1 MDGGVSIPA
10 PPETAGISPR
20 ARSSSG
26 PADKLALGWGALLV
40 GILVAAVIVGLAAV
54 KRGLDLSDES
64 YYVFASQHARSYLR
78 SSTEFPLVVSPVLSL
93 VGSVWM
99 LRVVKLL
106 ALVAAHAFFAWCF
119 VKTAPS
125 LVGANFKRS
134 DRIAIGAAIV
144 ASVLSVARFLPQSPS
159 YNDITVGIVVTV
171 SGLLLLLAD
180 RRVRGRVEIAT
191 WFAVGF
197 LIWFQLLVKWPSTTA
212 LVPLAAIT
220 FFWTSPQWKRLARNA
235 GIVLGG
241 LAVGAL
247 VTQIFLAPVSDIF
260 DSIRQGN
267 ADASNTLGHNE
278 SDLLSQYRRNLG
290 DLLHVMTH
298 HFWYLLVAAVAVGL
312 LFRFRRLARPVAFA
326 AAAGL
331 VALTPLF
338 IASGRARGGVEPLE
352 LVLPKSVI
360 LPLYVVLAIL
370 LAVAALIV
378 RAGTRPSLRGFFI
391 LVALLVAPFLTA
403 LGTNNPIW
411 FNASFAAAFWVA
423 AALAICSLAHREH
436 SRVVVH
442 ALAFAFVTLLAF
454 SAYDGVWRR
463 PYRQLPLAQATVQV
477 HVGGPLN
484 GLAMDP
490 LTAEFVQQV
499 RATTDAIP
507 GAKRPF
513 MIVWNPGV
521 PGASLAGGLE
531 QPLYAWLSRPSF
543 AVNSLVAV
551 CQDHTRGIL
560 LLQYPNQPANIRG
573 NPYLAT
579 SCIGRTWTQQA
590 PISVLAVWYAPP
602 TA

>member
-1 MDGGVSIPA
+1 VDGGVSIPA
-10 PPETAGISPR
+10 APETAAISQSPE
-20 ARSSSG
+20 SGGG
-26 PADKLALGWGALLV
+26 PADKLAFAWGAVLA

-93 VGSVWM
+93 VGSAWM

-125 LVGANFKRS
+125 LVGASFKRS
-134 DRIAIGAAIV
+134 DRIAVGAAIV
-144 ASVLSVARFLPQSPS
+144 AGALSVARFLPQSPS

-171 SGLLLLLAD
+171 SGLLLVLAD
-180 RRVRGRVEIAT
+180 KRVSGRVEIAT
-191 WFAVGF
+191 WFAVGA
-197 LIWFQLLVKWPSTTA
+197 LVWFQLLVKWPSTTS

-235 GIVLGG
+235 GVVLAG
-241 LAVGAL
+241 LAAGAL
-247 VTQIFLAPVSDIF
+247 VTQIFLAPVSDIL
-260 DSIRQGN
+260 DSIKQGN

-298 HFWYLLVAAVAVGL
+298 HFWYLLAAAVAVGL
-312 LFRFRRLARPVAFA
+312 LLRFRRLARPVALV

-331 VALTPLF
+331 LALTPLF
-338 IASGRARGGVEPLE
+338 VASGRARGGVEPLE
-352 LVLPKSVI
+352 LVLAKSVI

-370 LAVAALIV
+370 AAVAALVV
-378 RAGTRPSLRGFFI
+378 RAGTRPGLRGFFI
-391 LVALLVAPFLTA
+391 LGALLVAPFLTA

-411 FNASFAAAFWVA
+411 FNASFASAFWVA
-423 AALAICSLAHREH
+423 AALAILSLTHRRH
-436 SRVVVH
+436 SRVLVH
-442 ALAFAFVTLLAF
+442 ALAFAFVALLAF
-454 SAYDGVWRR
+454 SAYDGTWRR
-463 PYRQLPLAQATVQV
+463 PYRQSPLAQDTVQV
-477 HVGGPLN
+477 HIGGPLR
-484 GLAMDP
+484 GLRLDP
-490 LTAEFVQQV
+490 LTAQFVAQV

-531 QPLYAWLSRPSF
+531 QPLYAWLSRPTF
-543 AVNSLVAV
+543 AVNSLVAA

-560 LLQYPNQPANIRG
+560 LLQYPSQPANIRA
-573 NPYLAT
+573 NPYLSAACT
-579 SCIGRTWTQQA
+579 GRTWTQQA
-590 PISVLAVWYAPP
+590 PISVLAAWYAPP